1 MIPSSHPVQTAS
13 PASSPLRFGHRRRPP
28 APMPSRNKLGLLAS
42 YRALRRD
49 GLSVLPADAYESAVD
64 IQRGL
69 LGGVALV
76 SDPDAI
82 RRVLLDNA
90 ANYRKDDLQL
100 AKLEPALG
108 RSLLTIEGAN
118 WKFQRRAVAPLFQP
132 QTVVNYL
139 PEMISAVTAMLERW
153 DTAGGGPRDVA
164 HEMTA
169 LTYDVISRTVFSGE
183 IETSAEVM
191 SAAVTRY
198 FEILGRVDLWDIMNL
213 PRWLWRPARWRV
225 RPALRIF
232 RGEVRRL
239 LDRRRSDRDAGRRIP
254 PDVVTLL
261 LDARDSE
268 TGAALS
274 DDVIHDN
281 LVTFIGA
288 GHETTANALTWTLF
302 LLSEFPSEF
311 DRLAAEVDAVAGR
324 KAPTADEISRLTVVR
339 MIAEE
344 SMRLYPPVPYI
355 SRQAVAGDMLGG
367 KTITPNTRVVISP
380 WIVHRHRTL
389 WEEPDLFEPE
399 RFAPGRR
406 PLIPRFAYLPF
417 GAGPRICVGA
427 AFAMQE
433 IVVALAMIAQRFRP
447 RLAEGAKIEPV
458 ARITLRP
465 AHGMPMWLE
474 PRNR

>member
-1 MIPSSHPVQTAS
+1 
-13 PASSPLRFGHRRRPP
+13 
-28 APMPSRNKLGLLAS
+28 
-42 YRALRRD
+42 
-49 GLSVLPADAYESAVD
+49 
-64 IQRGL
+64 
-69 LGGVALV
+69 
-76 SDPDAI
+76 
-82 RRVLLDNA
+82 
-90 ANYRKDDLQL
+90 
-100 AKLEPALG
+100 
-108 RSLLTIEGAN
+108 
-118 WKFQRRAVAPLFQP
+118 
-132 QTVVNYL
+132 
-139 PEMISAVTAMLERW
+139 
-153 DTAGGGPRDVA
+153 
-164 HEMTA
+164 
-169 LTYDVISRTVFSGE
+169 
-183 IETSAEVM
+183 
-191 SAAVTRY
+191 
-198 FEILGRVDLWDIMNL
+198 
-213 PRWLWRPARWRV
+213 
-225 RPALRIF
+225 
-232 RGEVRRL
+232 
-239 LDRRRSDRDAGRRIP
+239 
-254 PDVVTLL
+254 VTLL

>member
-1 MIPSSHPVQTAS
+1 MIPSSHPLQTIS
-13 PASSPLRFGHRRRPP
+13 PASPPLRFRHRRRPP
-28 APMPSRNKLGLLAS
+28 APTPSPDKLGLLAS
-42 YRALRRD
+42 YRALRSD
-49 GLSVLPADAYESAVD
+49 GLSVLSADAYECGVD
-64 IQRGL
+64 VQRGL
-69 LGGVALV
+69 LGEFALV
-76 SDPDAI
+76 NDPDAI

-108 RSLLTIEGAN
+108 RSLLTTEGAD

-139 PEMISAVTAMLERW
+139 PEMIAAVAAMLERW
-153 DTAGGGPRDVA
+153 DVVSGEARDVA
-164 HEMTA
+164 QEMTA

-198 FEILGRVDLWDIMNL
+198 FEILGGIDLWDIMNL

-239 LDRRRSDRDAGRRIP
+239 LDRRRSARDAGRRMS

-288 GHETTANALTWTLF
+288 GHETTANALAWTLF

-311 DRLAAEVDAVAGR
+311 DRLAAEVDAVVGR
-324 KAPTADEISRLTVVR
+324 KAPTADDISRLAAVR
-339 MIAEE
+339 TIAEE

-355 SRQAVAGDMLGG
+355 SRQAITADVLGG
-367 KTITPNTRVVISP
+367 QTVRANTRVVISP

-399 RFAPGRR
+399 RFAPERR
-406 PLIPRFAYLPF
+406 HLIPRFAYLPF

-447 RLAEGAKIEPV
+447 RLTEGVKVEPV

-474 PRNR
+474 RRNR